1 MEPIPLTTASPSPNG
16 ATTTPKPSNSMFSN
30 PMFGSILAIV
40 PNLVRNSPNQAPKS
54 APNHFQKSFAQRKE
68 LQNAGVNK
76 SNGVTSD
83 PFWPSNFCVK
93 NAVLRAQ
100 GDPGD
105 KGPGDKGPGDK
116 GPGPKSIFLG
126 SPKKVPNTLKMFVI
140 GHARDHKTC
149 AWTIV
154 CAAFTCA
161 VA

>member
-1 MEPIPLTTASPSPNG
+1 MGPVPLTTASLSPNG
-16 ATTTPKPSNSMFSN
+16 ATTTPKPSNSMVSN
-30 PMFGSILAIV
+30 PIFGSILATF
-40 PNLVRNSPNQAPKS
+40 PNLVRISPNQAPKS
-54 APNHFQKSFAQRKE
+54 APGHFQNSFAQRKE

-76 SNGVTSD
+76 SNGATSD

-100 GDPGD
+100 GD
-105 KGPGDKGPGDK
+105 PGDKGPGDK

-149 AWTIV
+149 AWTIL
-154 CAAFTCA
+154 CAGLQPSP
-161 VA
+161 